1 MTPQELLETY
11 DKAALVIKSFYFEKF
26 MNSIATN
33 DLPENFKEFAKEQ
46 GVDND
51 TIAIMIASSPSS
63 LFEVFDE
70 HKVYIEI
77 TVIVGENTFFIYHVN
92 GVVNDNPPYYV
103 RREAELAAIEKAFQL
118 LNDKL

>member
-26 MNSIATN
+26 MNSITTN

-77 TVIVGENTFFIYHVN
+77 TVVVGENTFFIYHVN
-92 GVVNDNPPYYV
+92 GVVNDKPPYYV
-103 RREAELAAIEKAFQL
+103 RKEAELAAIEKAFQV